1 MTTNSTVLAPPS
13 EPGKKDTAHFATLR
27 RRASTQEAMNL
38 TGDLAASVESCE
50 IATDRR
56 KIARSATMRTELVTA
71 IAGFVGNLLVAH
83 ADKKANGWVYRS
95 MNSKKL
101 GADVSRRTFESLVNV
116 LPTLGY
122 LTHAPG
128 KMNWTA
134 NIWEPGA
141 KPDANGGRAAHFQ
154 GTTKLLELAAAYG
167 ITPSNANT
175 HFRSTVP
182 DEPIIL
188 KSASR
193 REGRAKVAGERL
205 PIPETQQATEIRAH
219 IKALNEFLDGFPLK
233 GGAHEGYYRIFNE
246 GDVQSP
252 YQWNKG
258 GRLYG
263 LEGSYQNLKPEVR
276 RAMTLGGSAVV
287 EIDVTASYL
296 TILHGIHQ
304 APFDVE
310 LDPYHVEGISREAV
324 KLWTVATLGHTRHHT
339 KWPAKISKDYFKDHG
354 IKLSDVVSAKTV
366 RDGVVAKHPL
376 LRDWGADTSAG
387 LATNWADLMYLE
399 STAMLGAMSELMRLG
414 LPSLCVHDSLIV
426 SVADVPNAMTALSRN
441 YELVCGR
448 APHLKVSAPGPSS
461 VT

>member
-1 MTTNSTVLAPPS
+1 MTTNSTALAPPS

-27 RRASTQEAMNL
+27 RRASTREAERL
-38 TGDLAASVESCE
+38 TDHLAAAFESCE
-50 IATDRR
+50 KANGSRTIS
-56 KIARSATMRTELVTA
+56 RSATVRAKLSAVV
-71 IAGFVGNLLVAH
+71 AGFVGNLLVAH
-83 ADKKANGWVYRS
+83 SDKKANGWVYRS

-101 GADVSRRTFESLVNV
+101 GADVSRRTFESFVSV

-134 NIWEPGA
+134 DHFEPGS
-141 KPDANGGRAAHFQ
+141 KPIANGGRAAHFQ
-154 GTTKLLELAAAYG
+154 GTTKLLELAAG
-167 ITPSNANT
+167 FRITPSNANV
-175 HFRSTVP
+175 HFRSMVP

-188 KSASR
+188 KAASR
-193 REGRAKVAGERL
+193 RVGRFKVKGQKL
-205 PIPETQQATEIRAH
+205 LIPETQQAAATRAEIM
-219 IKALNEFLDGFPLK
+219 ALNEFLDGFTLE
-233 GGAHEGYYRIFNE
+233 GGAHEGYFRIFNE
-246 GDVQSP
+246 GDVERP
-252 YQWNKG
+252 YKWNKG

-310 LDPYHVEGISREAV
+310 LDPYRLEGISREVV

-339 KWPAKISKDYFKDHG
+339 KWPAKLSKDYFKGHG
-354 IKLSDVVSAKTV
+354 TKLSDVVAAKTV
-366 RDGVVAKHPL
+366 RDAMVAKHPL
-376 LRDWGADTSAG
+376 LHEWGANMG
-387 LATNWADLMYLE
+387 VGRATNWADLMYLE
-399 STAMLGAMSELMRLG
+399 SKAMLGAMSELMRLG

-426 SVADVPNAMTALSRN
+426 RVADVPNAMTALSRN

-448 APHLKVSAPGPSS
+448 APHLKVSTPGPSS